1 MSLRKA
7 ALDGFITCV
16 FVNYRICFI
25 VYGVIIML
33 GGALGGVCGLS
44 RAIKSRITYSL

>member
-16 FVNYRICFI
+16 FVNYRIRFI
-25 VYGVIIML
+25 VYGVIITL

-44 RAIKSRITYSL
+44 RAIAKRIINS